1 MFYTKNKCEEHFIIP
16 KLFWHIGI
24 LILLAGCFLPSF
36 LCLASSGVAGSL
48 GSRSYNYT
56 TVLYDNK
63 NGLPTSEAN
72 AIAETEDGFIWIG
85 SYSGL
90 IRYDGKDFLRISS
103 ATGLASVVSL
113 YVDSQQ
119 RLWIG
124 TNDNGVGLMSRGY
137 LNLFNKTNGLPAA
150 SVRSITEDDNGL
162 IYLATTRG
170 LCIVNDDLEIS
181 VLDIPHLKG
190 EYIHRILKGPD
201 GLIYGLT
208 KGGSVFIL
216 KDLQLVGY
224 YDEKVL
230 GISGVH
236 AICLDEKN
244 PGNVYLGTQYS
255 EVFYGSFTSTEFDR
269 KSFTNVAPLDY
280 INSLVIVDD
289 QLFVCADNGVGSI
302 SKDRF
307 QLYKDFELN
316 NSMED
321 LMVDYQG
328 NLWFISSKLGV
339 MKIVANQFSDI
350 TKQCGLPETV
360 ATSTCMYNDLLLIG
374 NKNNG
379 IYAIR
384 DGKEVDFIPMTS
396 AHTSSGRAID
406 HNNLIDMLKGIT
418 IRSIV
423 RDSKNN
429 LWISTYSDYG
439 LIRFN
444 GTEATCFTEEDGMPS
459 NRMRVAKECANGDII
474 VGCIGGVAILHND
487 EVVKTYGTDDGIYN
501 AEILTVD
508 EAPNGDILAG
518 SDGGG
523 LFIISNGKITNINTD
538 NGLSSDIIMRV
549 KKDEEHGV
557 YWLVTSNAIGYLDAD
572 YTPHILW
579 DFPYSNNFDIISD
592 NAGKLWILSSN
603 GIYVVPADRLLS
615 GKEYT
620 YNFYDSSNGL
630 PCIATANSYNELTD
644 DGDLYI
650 AGTTGVAKININE
663 PFEDVSSLKIDVPY
677 IEADGWQVYPD
688 ENGVFNLSK
697 DVNKVDI
704 TCYIFTYAFMNP
716 QITYHLEGF
725 DSGDYTVKR
734 SDFGTISYTNLPGG
748 KYKFV
753 LRAESS
759 EGHEIKE
766 YSFDINK
773 QKAFYEYLYAQ
784 ILLAIAGMT
793 LVGLLVW
800 RLMHITI
807 ISRQYEQI
815 RAAKED
821 AERANTA
828 KSRFLANMSH
838 EIRTPINTIMGMNEM
853 ILREDTSNVPQGY
866 ANSITVYAS
875 NIKIATGSLLELIN
889 ELLDL
894 SKIESGKMETIN
906 QEYDTYDFI
915 QSLTMMIKVR
925 SNQKDLTFETQID
938 ESLPK
943 TLYGDVGKL
952 KEVLLNLLTNAVKYT
967 EKGSF
972 TLILR
977 REALE
982 DDNCRIYFAV
992 KDTGI
997 GIKEEDMD
1005 KLFTA
1010 FKRLEELKNSGIQG
1024 TGLGLD
1030 ISKKYVE
1037 LMGGNLEVESVY
1049 GEGSTFFFTLDQK
1062 VIDSTPIGPYKCN
1075 APNKPIEQY
1084 VPEFIA
1090 PDARIL
1096 VVDDNEM
1103 NLQVIKGLL
1112 KGIQSKLKLVTS
1124 GKACLELLSKENF
1137 DIVLLDHMMP
1147 EMDGIETLERIRE
1160 INKDIIVIAL
1170 TANIMNGG
1178 AQFYKNAGF
1187 QDYLSKPVDTVALE
1201 LMLMKHLR
1209 KELILPIDEDSKK
1222 NASASESSEKASTPE
1237 LPENMQWIYDV
1248 QGIDVADGLKYTG
1261 MPDLFIK
1268 FLDSFYT
1275 SLDAK
1280 SKEIEDAY
1288 NTGDIELYT
1297 IKVHALKS
1305 TSRIMGAKE
1314 LSKLAEEM
1322 EYAGKANDMEKIN
1335 TKTPELLTLYRS
1347 YKEKLEPIK
1356 KIFASKEKGAISDAE
1371 IASAY
1376 DALREFIP
1384 QMDYDAVEMILDEM
1398 KVYYLPEEDY
1408 KLFGKLS
1415 DLLKNLDWDGM
1426 ASLLAQKKKKE

>member
-1 MFYTKNKCEEHFIIP
+1 MSFLVNSFKHKMFLY
-16 KLFWHIGI
+16 IGI
-24 LILLAGCFLPSF
+24 LFFMAGSFLPS
-36 LCLASSGVAGSL
+36 LRCHAAPGLAANL
-48 GSRSYNYT
+48 NDNSYNYT
-56 TVLYDNK
+56 TVLYNNK

-90 IRYDGKDFLRISS
+90 IRYDGKEFLRISS

-113 YVDSQQ
+113 YVDTHQ
-119 RLWIG
+119 RLWVG
-124 TNDNGVGLMSRGY
+124 TNDSGVGIMGRGY
-137 LNLFNKTNGLPAA
+137 INHLSKADGLPAA
-150 SVRSITEDDNGL
+150 SVRSITEDDDGY

-170 LCIVNDDLEIS
+170 LCIVNDNLEVE
-181 VLDIPHLKG
+181 VLDIPQIKD
-190 EYIHRILKGPD
+190 EYINRVVKGPND
-201 GLIYGLT
+201 IIYGLT
-208 KGGSVFIL
+208 KSGSIFIL
-216 KDLQLVGY
+216 KDRRLMGY
-224 YDEKVL
+224 YDEKAL

-236 AICLDEKN
+236 ALCVDDKDPES
-244 PGNVYLGTQYS
+244 VYLATQYS
-255 EVFYGSFTSTEFDR
+255 EVFHGSFGSTTFQKDN
-269 KSFTNVAPLDY
+269 FIVVAPLEY
-280 INSLVIVDD
+280 INSLVIAGGR
-289 QLFVCADNGVGSI
+289 LFVCADNGVGSI
-302 SKDRF
+302 KKGKF
-307 QLYKDFELN
+307 QFYKDLDLN
-316 NSMED
+316 NSLED
-321 LMVDYQG
+321 MMVDYQG

-339 MKIVANQFSDI
+339 MKIVPNQFSDI

-360 ATSTCMYNDLLLIG
+360 ATSTCIFNDLLLIG

-379 IYAIR
+379 IYAVK
-384 DGKEVDFIPMTS
+384 DGREVSFLPMVS
-396 AHTSSGRAID
+396 AHTTSGEEID
-406 HNNLIDMLKGIT
+406 QNDLIKMLDRVT
-418 IRSIV
+418 IRSII

-429 LWISTYSDYG
+429 IWISTYSDYG
-439 LIRFN
+439 LIKFN
-444 GTEATCFTEEDGMPS
+444 GAEAICFTEADGMPS
-459 NRMRVAKECANGDII
+459 NRARVVKESQNGDII
-474 VGCIGGVAILHND
+474 AGFIGGVAIIHD
-487 EVVKTYGTDDGIYN
+487 DKIIKKYGPEDGIYN
-501 AEILTVD
+501 SEILTVE
-508 EAPNGDILAG
+508 EAANGDILAG

-523 LFIISNGKITNINTD
+523 LFVISDGKVINITTD
-538 NGLSSDIIMRV
+538 TGLSSDIIMRV
-549 KKDEEHGV
+549 KRDEEHGV
-557 YWLVTSNAIGYLDAD
+557 FWLVTSNAIGYLDDD
-572 YTPHILW
+572 YKPTMLW
-579 DFPYSNNFDIISD
+579 DFPYPNNFDILSD
-592 NAGKLWILSSN
+592 TSGKLWILSSN
-603 GIYVVPADRLLS
+603 GIYVVSADKLLS

-620 YNFYDSSNGL
+620 YDFYDSTNGL
-630 PCIATANSYNELTD
+630 PCIATANSYNEMTD
-644 DGDLYI
+644 DGELYI
-650 AGTTGVAKININE
+650 SGTTGVAMININK

-677 IEADGWQVYPD
+677 IEADGLQVYPD

-704 TCYIFTYAFMNP
+704 TCYIFTYALMNP
-716 QITYHLEGF
+716 QVSYQLEGF
-725 DSGDYTVKR
+725 DSATYNVKR
-734 SDFGTISYTNLPGG
+734 SDFGTVSYTNLPGG

-753 LRAESS
+753 LNVADSQGNVFEEFS
-759 EGHEIKE
+759 I
-766 YSFDINK
+766 DITK

-784 ILLAIAGMT
+784 ILMAVAGMA

-853 ILREDTSNVPQGY
+853 ILREDSGSAPSGY
-866 ANSITVYAS
+866 VHNITGYAS
-875 NIKIATGSLLELIN
+875 NIKIATESLLELIN

-894 SKIESGKMETIN
+894 SKIESGKMEVLR

-925 SNQKDLTFETQID
+925 SNQKDLTFETEID
-938 ESLPK
+938 ETLPK
-943 TLYGDVGKL
+943 KLYGDVGKL
-952 KEVLLNLLTNAVKYT
+952 KEVLLNLLTNSVKYT
-967 EKGSF
+967 ERGHF
-972 TLILR
+972 TLIMKN
-977 REALE
+977 EAME
-982 DDNCRIYFAV
+982 GDTCRIYFAV
-992 KDTGI
+992 QDTGI

-1037 LMGGNLEVESVY
+1037 LMGGNLEVDSVY
-1049 GEGSTFFFTLDQK
+1049 GQGSTFFFTLDQQ
-1062 VIDSTPIGPYKCN
+1062 VIDSAPIGPYKSDT
-1075 APNKPIEQY
+1075 PNRPIEQY

-1124 GKACLELLSKENF
+1124 GKACLELLSRENF

-1160 INKDIIVIAL
+1160 INKDIVVIAL

-1178 AQFYKNAGF
+1178 ADFYKNAGF

-1201 LMLMKHLR
+1201 LMLMKYLR
-1209 KELILPIDEDSKK
+1209 KELILSVDADSNK
-1222 NASASESSEKASTPE
+1222 NASASESSEKAQGPE
-1237 LPENMQWIYDV
+1237 LPDSMQWIYDV
-1248 QGIDVADGLKYTG
+1248 PGISVADGLKYTG

-1268 FLDSFYT
+1268 FLDSFYST
-1275 SLDAK
+1275 LDTK

-1288 NTGDIELYT
+1288 NNGDIELYT

-1314 LSKLAEEM
+1314 LSALAEEM
-1322 EYAGKANDMEKIN
+1322 EFAGKANDTAKIDE
-1335 TKTPELLTLYRS
+1335 KTPALLTLYRS
-1347 YKEKLEPIK
+1347 YKEKLAPIK
-1356 KIFASKEKGAISDAE
+1356 GISASREKGAISDAE

-1398 KVYYLPEEDY
+1398 KVYYLPEKDY
-1408 KLFGKLS
+1408 RIFGRLS
-1415 DLLKNLDWDGM
+1415 DLLKNLDWEAM
-1426 ASLLAQKKKKE
+1426 EKLLSKK